1 MLRHIQSVSIKN
13 VKNVKIVAVNKENVL
28 KGHLFILKP
37 FFVIEEPEQKEW
49 K

>member
-1 MLRHIQSVSIKN
+1 MRHIQSVSIKN

-28 KGHLFILKP
+28 KGHLFELKP
-37 FFVIEEPEQKEW
+37 FFVLEEPEKREW